1 MADFI
6 NVASYD
12 MNKAEKT
19 ADHPSPLRSSP
30 LDREK
35 NGNVDESI
43 RYWLN
48 DKRFAA
54 EKINMGIPF
63 HGIRW
68 TLNERNVVPPLH
80 FASNPTTMAY
90 YEICNN
96 TRMMGKMKRWEVD
109 HDENHNLTGCV
120 AYLLGEK
127 ESASWVG
134 YDDISMVI
142 SKTTYACS
150 NKLGG
155 VMVWDLSQDDFANL
169 CGNGKNPLLNAIN
182 ETIVTT
188 CPVSREVGTVSPRIN
203 IKSGAN
209 KSGAEIIMSF
219 PLISVAFVS
228 IIYNTIN

>member
-155 VMVWDLSQDDFANL
+155 VMVWDLSQDDF
-169 CGNGKNPLLNAIN
+169 
-182 ETIVTT
+182 ES
-188 CPVSREVGTVSPRIN
+188 VSREVGTVSPRIN